1 MHSKKQFKI
10 NTYALIAL
18 LLAFFAFFMSALVS
32 RTVFERLPHLEDEI
46 AYLYQAEIFAGGQIV
61 IEQPQPRQAFWQPFV
76 VDHNA
81 SGNRFGKYTPGWS
94 AVLAIG
100 VLLGQAWVI
109 NGFMAMLTVALV
121 YRFGSEVF
129 NPETGVIAA
138 MLTAFSPAA
147 LLLNGTL
154 MAHSAALFY
163 TTLFM
168 YGYWRMS
175 RGKRVLLWGTVA
187 GVALG
192 LLAASRPLTTVA
204 IGLPFVV
211 WSGVR
216 LLYPFIGESIPSFVA
231 TLKPL
236 LLLAAMTLLFAS
248 SIRLFSYVATGDASQ
263 NLYELVWE
271 YDKIGF
277 GECCGRNGHTLE
289 KGFNHAGF
297 DLTLTAS
304 DLFGWQIAPI
314 TPEITEHLQTQGDNL
329 PVRGYSF
336 ILLPL
341 GVLTGLFAFRR
352 EMKRVSGVRW
362 RLLVLFVWT
371 VVALIWVALP
381 KNLNRE
387 IGDTT
392 VAQLLNTTTD
402 IIRNPDF
409 AWLWFR
415 VAMVVLLAPL
425 LIWGRWRHLPQIPFT
440 WLLLSIVLGIVLV
453 QMLYWIGSQRYSTRY
468 YYEALTAAALITALP
483 IAWVARKTSRP
494 LVIGAM
500 LLLCVVTLYHYS
512 TPRIMALY
520 RFNFI
525 SLELIEGVEERRVDD
540 RPVLVLVTGDSSGD
554 NRVSWRAYAALMAV
568 TSPYLDSEI
577 VGARDYGTAGM
588 REEIIAQFPDRQ
600 IIEVHAAGNDVWFV
614 DEAE

>member
-1 MHSKKQFKI
+1 
-10 NTYALIAL
+10 
-18 LLAFFAFFMSALVS
+18 
-32 RTVFERLPHLEDEI
+32 
-46 AYLYQAEIFAGGQIV
+46 
-61 IEQPQPRQAFWQPFV
+61 
-76 VDHNA
+76 
-81 SGNRFGKYTPGWS
+81 
-94 AVLAIG
+94 
-100 VLLGQAWVI
+100 
-109 NGFMAMLTVALV
+109 
-121 YRFGSEVF
+121 
-129 NPETGVIAA
+129 
-138 MLTAFSPAA
+138 
-147 LLLNGTL
+147 
-154 MAHSAALFY
+154 
-163 TTLFM
+163 
-168 YGYWRMS
+168 
-175 RGKRVLLWGTVA
+175 
-187 GVALG
+187 
-192 LLAASRPLTTVA
+192 
-204 IGLPFVV
+204 
-211 WSGVR
+211 
-216 LLYPFIGESIPSFVA
+216 LLYPFIVDYRSNRLKGIQPFVA

-236 LLLAAMTLLFAS
+236 LMLATFTLLFAS
-248 SIRLFSYVATGDASQ
+248 SIPLFSYIATGDSSQ

-314 TPEITEHLQTQGDNL
+314 TPEITEHLQTQGDDL

-336 ILLPL
+336 ILLPI
-341 GVLTGLFAFRR
+341 GVLIGLLAFGR
-352 EMKRVSGVRW
+352 EMKRVSGLRW
-362 RLLVLFVWT
+362 RMLMLFIWTLVV
-371 VVALIWVALP
+371 LIWVALP

-392 VAQLLNTTTD
+392 VAQVLNTTTD
-402 IIRNPDF
+402 IIRDPHF

-415 VAMVVLLAPL
+415 VAMVLLLAPL
-425 LIWGRWRHLPQIPFT
+425 LIWGRWRHIPQIPYT

-483 IAWVARKTSRP
+483 IAWLARKTSRP

-500 LLLCVVTLYHYS
+500 LLLCVATLYHYS

-525 SLELIEGVEERRVDD
+525 SPELIEGVEERHMDD
-540 RPVLVLVTGDSSGD
+540 RPVLVLVTGDSSGE

-568 TSPYLDSEI
+568 TNPYLDSEI

-600 IIEVHAAGNDVWFV
+600 IIEVHAAGNDAWFV
-614 DEAE
+614 DEISGND